1 MGPQGRKESRL
12 KKVIEPVISLFDDG
26 KCLRVIAEL
35 PGTVEE
41 KVSIDLE
48 KTVVAIS
55 ATDTGSGKK
64 FKKCIALP
72 FEVRLGKKKFQN
84 GVLDLTLEKTSSG

>member
-12 KKVIEPVISLFDDG
+12 KKVMEPVISLFDDG

-35 PGTVEE
+35 LSTVEE

-72 FEVRLGKKKFQN
+72 FEV
-84 GVLDLTLEKTSSG
+84 DWEKRSSRMVSWILP